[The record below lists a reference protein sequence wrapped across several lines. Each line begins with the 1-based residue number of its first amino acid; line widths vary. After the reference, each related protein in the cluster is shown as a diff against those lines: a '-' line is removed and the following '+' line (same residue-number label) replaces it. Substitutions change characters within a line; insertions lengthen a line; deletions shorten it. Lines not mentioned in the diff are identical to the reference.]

1 MLAEQRA
8 GYACIG
14 RDFALAA
21 RHLAQQAPI
30 PHHGL
35 HIARAA
41 RPAAQSG
48 RAHHTS
54 AARLVPGSLTWHF
67 GSHAR
72 KCVNHVCVACHAAG
86 QRHPRHV
93 AASSSKRGCGN
104 TPASPRL
111 TIRPSRPCFT
121 AANFSGMFVLDC
133 RRAAGRLNS
142 GVRCL
147 WTQRRSSKQRYTRF

>member
-1 MLAEQRA
+1 MPASAVISHSQPVISPSKRQFLM
-8 GYACIG
+8 
-14 RDFALAA
+14 
-21 RHLAQQAPI
+21 
-30 PHHGL
+30 HGL